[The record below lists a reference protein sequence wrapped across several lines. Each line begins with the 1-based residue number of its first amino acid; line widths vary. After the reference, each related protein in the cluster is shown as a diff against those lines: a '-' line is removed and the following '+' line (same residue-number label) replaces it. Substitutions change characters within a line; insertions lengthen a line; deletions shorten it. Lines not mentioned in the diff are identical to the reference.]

1 MKILEKQMLSE
12 NINLIHEFVNAND
25 NCITKV
31 YENINSFNNSSLQS
45 LSYENDIKFL
55 DELSFILSVIASIVA
70 RPTINT
76 NVEDIILRQDQAPSI
91 QPEQY
96 QKIFKDVQLWKRKKT
111 KLLPEYVHYSQSID
125 IIETYENCFVAMLI
139 NQIHEELN
147 RYYDFYVMQLKT
159 YDRINNV
166 QLTIDDAYSALLKV
180 EKLLKRVKY
189 LKNSYFYK
197 RVSKVKFKM
206 GNIKLTNILLHN
218 RLYNYCYKFY
228 LKLKAY
234 SQGAKLSNEFNLY
247 YFFLLLKV
255 LHKNEYVLEV
265 NEELDVLTLQKNEK
279 FKMPTLV
286 FRKEDFVITLKKER
300 YGLIVEI
307 ISNQLKKSRN
317 FVSRNYLTFDVEHTF
332 NDTRSLVR
340 TDYFE
345 NKKFLNIDSLSIR
358 GRSFVNNDNS
368 LEIVEENPAPE
379 VDLLERWLA
388 EKTTTVVAS
397 KAVYERFCPVCKSR
411 EIIYERNN
419 YNCVQCKSKYTFYK
433 DDENRECVWFISLG
447 GQVWKNNN

>member
-12 NINLIHEFVNAND
+12 NINLIRDFVNNND

-31 YENINSFNNSSLQS
+31 YQNINDFNNSSLQS
-45 LSYENDIKFL
+45 LSYENDMKFL

-76 NVEDIILRQDQAPSI
+76 TVEDVILRQDQAPSI

-96 QKIFKDVQLWKRKKT
+96 QKIFKDVQLWKRKKAEI
-111 KLLPEYVHYSQSID
+111 LPEYIHYSQSID
-125 IIETYENCFVAMLI
+125 KIETYENCFVAMLI
-139 NQIHEELN
+139 NAIHDELN

-159 YDRINNV
+159 FDRFNNIA
-166 QLTIDDAYSALLKV
+166 LTVDDAYKALLRV

-189 LKNSYFYK
+189 IKNSYFYK
-197 RVSKVKFKM
+197 RVSKVKFKLE
-206 GNIKLTNILLHN
+206 NIKLTNILLHN

-228 LKLKAY
+228 LKLKVY
-234 SQGAKLSNEFNLY
+234 SKGAELSNEFNLY

-255 LHKNEYVLEV
+255 LQKNSYELEV
-265 NEELDVLTLQKNEK
+265 EEELDVLTLKKNEK
-279 FKMPTLV
+279 FKLPTLV
-286 FRKEDFVITLKKER
+286 FKKEDFVISLKKEK
-300 YGLIVEI
+300 YGYIVEI

-332 NDTRSLVR
+332 NDTKSLVR

-345 NKKFLNIDSLSIR
+345 NKKYLNIDSLSIR

-379 VDLLERWLA
+379 IDLLERWLT

-397 KAVYERFCPVCKSR
+397 KTVYERFCPVCKSKD
-411 EIIYERNN
+411 IYFEKNN
-419 YNCVQCKSKYTFYK
+419 HTCMNCKSKYTFFK
-433 DDENRECVWFISLG
+433 DDDEKERVWFISLG
-447 GQVWKNNN
+447 GQVWNNNN

>member
-1 MKILEKQMLSE
+1 MKILEKQMLSD
-12 NINLIHEFVNAND
+12 NINLIHDFVNGND

-31 YENINSFNNSSLQS
+31 YENINNFNSSSLQS

-76 NVEDIILRQDQAPSI
+76 TVEDVILRQDQAPSI

-96 QKIFKDVQLWKRKKT
+96 QKIFKDVQLWKRKKAEI
-111 KLLPEYVHYSQSID
+111 LPEYVHYSQSID
-125 IIETYENCFVAMLI
+125 KIETYENCFVAMLI
-139 NQIHEELN
+139 NNIHEELN

-159 YDRINNV
+159 YDRYNNV
-166 QLTIDDAYSALLKV
+166 LLTIDDAYNALLKV

-206 GNIKLTNILLHN
+206 ENIKLTNILLHN

-255 LHKNEYVLEV
+255 LNRNNYELEVLE
-265 NEELDVLTLQKNEK
+265 EEADVLTLQKNER
-279 FKMPTLV
+279 FKLPTLV
-286 FRKEDFVITLKKER
+286 FKKEDFVISLKKEKFG
-300 YGLIVEI
+300 YIVEI

-317 FVSRNYLTFDVEHTF
+317 FISRNYLTFDVEHTF

-379 VDLLERWLA
+379 IDLLERWLT

-397 KAVYERFCPVCKSR
+397 KTVYERFCPVCKSKD
-411 EIIYERNN
+411 IYFEKNN
-419 YNCVQCKSKYTFYK
+419 HTCMNCKSKYTFFK
-433 DDENRECVWFISLG
+433 DDDNKERVWFISLG
-447 GQVWKNNN
+447 GQVWKNN

>member
-1 MKILEKQMLSE
+1 MKILEKQMLSD
-12 NINLIHEFVNAND
+12 NINFIRDFVNSND

-31 YENINSFNNSSLQS
+31 YENINNFNNSSLQS

-76 NVEDIILRQDQAPSI
+76 TVEDIILRQDQAPSI

-96 QKIFKDVQLWKRKKT
+96 QKIFKDVQLWKRKKAEI
-111 KLLPEYVHYSQSID
+111 LPEYVHYSQSID
-125 IIETYENCFVAMLI
+125 KIETYENCFVAMLI
-139 NQIHEELN
+139 NNIHEELN

-166 QLTIDDAYSALLKV
+166 SLTIDDAYDALLKV

-197 RVSKVKFKM
+197 RVSKVRFKM
-206 GNIKLTNILLHN
+206 ENIKLTNILLHN

-228 LKLKAY
+228 LKLKVY

-255 LHKNEYVLEV
+255 LNRNNYELESL
-265 NEELDVLTLQKNEK
+265 EEEADVLTLQKNEK
-279 FKMPTLV
+279 FKLPTLV
-286 FRKEDFVITLKKER
+286 FKKEDFVISLKKEKFG
-300 YGLIVEI
+300 YIVDI

-317 FVSRNYLTFDVEHTF
+317 FISRNYLAFDVEHTF

-379 VDLLERWLA
+379 IDLLERWLA

-397 KAVYERFCPVCKSR
+397 KTVYERFCPVCKSKD
-411 EIIYERNN
+411 IYFEKNN
-419 YNCVQCKSKYTFYK
+419 HTCMSCKSKYTFYK
-433 DDENRECVWFISLG
+433 DDDNKERVWFISLG
-447 GQVWKNNN
+447 GQVWKNN

>member
-12 NINLIHEFVNAND
+12 NINLIRDFVNVND

-31 YENINSFNNSSLQS
+31 YENINNFNSSSLQS

-76 NVEDIILRQDQAPSI
+76 TTENVILRQDQAPSI
-91 QPEQY
+91 QPEHY
-96 QKIFKDVQLWKRKKT
+96 QKIFKDVQLWKRKKAEI
-111 KLLPEYVHYSQSID
+111 LPEYVHYSQSID
-125 IIETYENCFVAMLI
+125 KIETYENCFVVMLI
-139 NQIHEELN
+139 DAIHEELN

-159 YDRINNV
+159 YDRLNNV
-166 QLTIDDAYSALLKV
+166 SLTIDDAYSALLRV
-180 EKLLKRVKY
+180 EKLLKRIKY
-189 LKNSYFYK
+189 IKNSYFYK
-197 RVSKVKFKM
+197 RISKVKFKM
-206 GNIKLTNILLHN
+206 QNIKLTNILLHN

-255 LHKNEYVLEV
+255 LHKNDYVLEL
-265 NEELDVLTLQKNEK
+265 EEEQDILTLQKNEK
-279 FKMPTLV
+279 FKLPNLV
-286 FRKEDFVITLKKER
+286 FRKEDFVISLKKEK
-300 YGLIVEI
+300 YGYIVEI

-317 FVSRNYLTFDVEHTF
+317 FVSKNYLTFDVEHTF

-368 LEIVEENPAPE
+368 LEIVDENPGTE
-379 VDLLERWLA
+379 IELLERWLA
-388 EKTTTVVAS
+388 EKTTTVEAS
-397 KAVYERFCPVCKSR
+397 KAVYERFCPICKSKD
-411 EIIYERNN
+411 IYFERNN
-419 YNCVQCKSKYTFYK
+419 HNCMNCKSKYTFYK
-433 DDENRECVWFISLG
+433 DDMDKEFVWFISLG
-447 GQVWKNNN
+447 GQVWKKKN